1 MCRRQAG
8 TASTGIATASI
19 GGSGGAAADVGV
31 GVSASA
37 CACTGSSEGRRRG
50 GEGRFARFARPSS
63 PASTVLPQPSLQVP
77 SLGPFLPPNS
87 LVQHLAPRP
96 VRLLGIVLEPPDY
109 DRRPRVDVGRS
120 RSSGNSSS
128 GCVVWG

>member
-1 MCRRQAG
+1 MCRRRAG

-19 GGSGGAAADVGV
+19 GGSGGAAADVSV

-37 CACTGSSEGRRRG
+37 STGSSEGRRRG
-50 GEGRFARFARPSS
+50 REGRFARFARPSS
-63 PASTVLPQPSLQVP
+63 PASVVLPQPSLQVP

-87 LVQHLAPRP
+87 LAQHLASRP
-96 VRLLGIVLEPPDY
+96 IRLLGIVLEPPND
-109 DRRPRVDVGRS
+109 DRRPRVDVGRHG
-120 RSSGNSSS
+120 SSGNSSS